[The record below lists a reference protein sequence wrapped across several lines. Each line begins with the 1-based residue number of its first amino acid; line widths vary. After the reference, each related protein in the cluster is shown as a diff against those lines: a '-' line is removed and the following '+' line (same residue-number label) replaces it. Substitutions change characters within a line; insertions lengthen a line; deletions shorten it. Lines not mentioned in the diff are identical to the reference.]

1 MENGG
6 KFPEGSALV
15 HKTLDV
21 RAQMMS
27 REPSRLLPSGW
38 APVAPRFTPQ
48 VKKMHFLIVA
58 DQVSGLL
65 FVASDWSHS
74 ETPPTHKQVTNSYE
88 IFHSHWLGWS
98 CSCPQSLGVRTVI
111 LRDLEQEGT
120 LPQTHPP
127 PRGNDLL

>member
-48 VKKMHFLIVA
+48 EKKKCI
-58 DQVSGLL
+58 S
-65 FVASDWSHS
+65 
-74 ETPPTHKQVTNSYE
+74 
-88 IFHSHWLGWS
+88 
-98 CSCPQSLGVRTVI
+98 
-111 LRDLEQEGT
+111 
-120 LPQTHPP
+120 
-127 PRGNDLL
+127 